1 MANEGFLGKHV
12 LKGERAATDDHPVI
26 LHHLP
31 LSEDALDAAISV
43 GTVMKRVDVTE
54 TTGEGETAVT
64 TVVGAAWE
72 PLLSTD
78 AATVIPVAVVDNSC
92 DPTGES
98 AETSALCVVH
108 GVVKARLLK
117 TGDNKPL
124 TDIQIAIL
132 GEHGV
137 FAV

>member
-31 LSEDALDAAISV
+31 LSGECRTAVIPV
-43 GTVMKRVDVTE
+43 GTVMKRVEIKE
-54 TTGEGETAVT
+54 TTGEGDSAVT
-64 TVVGAAWE
+64 QVIGTVWE
-72 PLLSTD
+72 PFLSTD
-78 AATVIPVAVVDNSC
+78 DGAAPVAVVDNVC

-132 GEHGV
+132 GDHGV

>member
-12 LKGERAATDDHPVI
+12 LKGERAATDDHPVV

-31 LSEDALDAAISV
+31 LSASAKTAAIAV
-43 GTVMKRVDVTE
+43 GTVMKRVDVTK
-54 TTGEGETAVT
+54 TEGETT

-78 AATVIPVAVVDNSC
+78 AATVIPVAVVDNPC

-108 GVVKARLLK
+108 GGVKVALLK
-117 TGDNKPL
+117 TGDGKEL
-124 TDIQIAIL
+124 TDVQIAL
-132 GEHGV
+132 LCEHGIY
-137 FAV
+137 AV

>member
-1 MANEGFLGKHV
+1 MANEGFLGSYTI
-12 LKGERAATDDHPVI
+12 KGERAATDDHPVI

-31 LSEDALDAAISV
+31 LSDACRTAVIPV

-54 TTGEGETAVT
+54 TSGEGDSAVT
-64 TVVGAAWE
+64 KVVGAAWE
-72 PLLSTD
+72 PFLSTD
-78 AATVIPVAVVDNSC
+78 DAAEPVGVVDNIC

-98 AETSALCVVH
+98 GESSALCVVH

-117 TGDNKPL
+117 TGDALPL
-124 TDIQIAIL
+124 TDTQIALL

-137 FAV
+137 FVV